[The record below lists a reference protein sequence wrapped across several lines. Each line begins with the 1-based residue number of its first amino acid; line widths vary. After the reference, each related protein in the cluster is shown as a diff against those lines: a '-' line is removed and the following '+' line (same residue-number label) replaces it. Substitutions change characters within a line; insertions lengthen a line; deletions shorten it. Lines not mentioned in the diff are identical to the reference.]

1 MNFTEKQKMLIE
13 LCVRTVLCNLLNRE
27 EEDIHDFTAGLH
39 NINIGSFGEKG
50 YKFEDTNDRIAC
62 LQDLRDIIAIIDPE
76 YHKKT
81 IEFGD
86 KPYKLEEEEN
96 PTYTYPNG

>member
-13 LCVRTVLCNLLNRE
+13 LCVRTVLCDLLDKE
-27 EEDIHDFTAGLH
+27 ESTIQDFTAGLH

-50 YKFEDTNDRIAC
+50 YKFEDTNDWISC
-62 LQDLRDIIAIIDPE
+62 LQDLRDIVAIIDPV
-76 YHKKT
+76 YHQKVLD
-81 IEFGD
+81 IGD
-86 KPYKLEEEEN
+86 KPAKLEEEEN